1 MTIHSSITRACAA
14 VSYQTQRLITDCKLR
29 IANGKL
35 IRPMLCNLQS
45 CNLLDGKFLGTVSVA
60 VGVALAVCSVRPT
73 SLQAQAQAQAPP
85 KGDAPKGRSGD
96 LAKSVPFDRITLVDN
111 TVVEVE
117 PVSPRPLPT
126 PDLQK
131 AGKSLL
137 ELEEMAK
144 KAQARARNKRSGR
157 PDDDEDMVVIHILE
171 GEPRDF
177 KVKRASIKAIEY
189 FEDLLLNDADRL
201 IALGDFTRAFERQLL
216 VKTRNPDWRGLDDAV
231 NRLLFAEGSATLL
244 EDDGRGL
251 RLLNDLLARKPNYPG
266 LVDRLA
272 TAFARKIDRSL
283 AAGDFFG
290 GRELLRGLT
299 KIAATHGETGAAR
312 AKFVARAR
320 ALTDAAAKANPS
332 DRVDRLAE
340 AARVWPE
347 LEGLDR
353 AHAEAFRSEPTIRV
367 AVVDL
372 ADPVGPF
379 PESGAAERA
388 ARLIYLP
395 VLANDDEASLRG
407 ESSGQLLAS
416 WSVLELGSTWRIGL
430 KPDFRWSDGS
440 RPASAIDVAR
450 SLADRAS
457 GASPG
462 YNARWADLLD
472 RITVLDENRLEVK
485 LTRSTAKPETWLLD
499 PVGPAHASSDGWV
512 SSVAGGRL
520 PVGDGPFR
528 WKSADAAGTTFEASR
543 STPADATPR
552 IKRIIEVPAAST
564 LTLAERIGRG
574 EVDLID
580 HVPPGELAEMAK
592 LPEVKVGAYQSPSVH
607 RLAVDGRTPAL
618 ANRKLR
624 RGLSMA
630 IDRVT
635 LLQDQILGHPP
646 TGPNKVA
653 DAPFVRGSFVADPN
667 VNPLEY
673 NPVLAKGLIAAAI
686 KELGG
691 NPIKLTLE
699 YPSIAEARATVPKIA
714 SAIRALGVEVEAIER
729 PESSLE
735 AGLRSGRRFDLA
747 YRASRPT
754 DPLRDAGPL
763 LIPAYDA
770 PPSSGGF
777 ASAASPRILQL
788 LIELDRAPE
797 PQSARRLAVQVDHES
812 RDELPVIPLWQVEDH
827 YAWRSN
833 VRGPAGS
840 TDQFYRGAVTWEAE
854 PWLAKDP

>member
-1 MTIHSSITRACAA
+1 MTLNLPIARASTVAVVALGLAWVACSAHSMPALA
-14 VSYQTQRLITDCKLR
+14 QTQAASPAKEG
-29 IANGKL
+29 A
-35 IRPMLCNLQS
+35 
-45 CNLLDGKFLGTVSVA
+45 A
-60 VGVALAVCSVRPT
+60 
-73 SLQAQAQAQAPP
+73 
-85 KGDAPKGRSGD
+85 KGRSND
-96 LAKSVPFDRITLVDN
+96 LAKSVPFDRITLIDN
-111 TVVEVE
+111 TVIEVE
-117 PVSPRPLPT
+117 PVSPRPLPS
-126 PDLQK
+126 PDTQK

-144 KAQARARNKRSGR
+144 KAQARARSKRLGR
-157 PDDDEDMVVIHILE
+157 ADDDEDMVVIHILE

-177 KVKRASIKAIEY
+177 KVKRASIKTIEY
-189 FEDLLLNDADRL
+189 FEDLLLIDADRL
-201 IALGDFTRAFERQLL
+201 IGLGDFTRAFERQLL
-216 VKTRNPDWRGLDDAV
+216 VKTRDPNWRGLDDGV

-283 AAGDFFG
+283 AASDFFG

-299 KIAATHGETGAAR
+299 KIAAAHGETSAARVKFIAR
-312 AKFVARAR
+312 AKTLV
-320 ALTDAAAKANPS
+320 DAAMRANPT

-340 AARVWPE
+340 ASRIWPE
-347 LEGLDR
+347 LEGLER
-353 AHAEAFRSEPTIRV
+353 AYAEAFRPNPTIRV

-379 PESGAAERA
+379 PESTAAERVS
-388 ARLIYLP
+388 RLLYLP
-395 VLANDDEASLRG
+395 VVAGDDEASLRG
-407 ESSGQLLAS
+407 ESPGQLLAS
-416 WSVLELGSTWRIGL
+416 WSVLELGATWRIGL

-462 YNARWADLLD
+462 FNARWSDLLD

-485 LTRSTAKPETWLLD
+485 LTRSTARPETWLLD

-512 SSVAGGRL
+512 SSVAGERL
-520 PVGDGPFR
+520 PVGDGPFQWR
-528 WKSADAAGTTFEASR
+528 SVDAVGTTFEASR
-543 STPADATPR
+543 SSPSDATPR
-552 IKRIIEVPAAST
+552 IKRIVEVRAASP

-580 HVPPGELAEMAK
+580 RVPPKELAELAK
-592 LPEVKVGAYQSPSVH
+592 LNEIKIGAYQTPSVH
-607 RLAVDGRTPAL
+607 RLAIDGRTPAL

-630 IDRVT
+630 IDRAT

-646 TGPNKVA
+646 LGPNKVA

-667 VNPLEY
+667 VTPLEY

-699 YPSIAEARATVPKIA
+699 YPGIAEARATVPKMA
-714 SAIRALGVEVEAIER
+714 EAIRAIGVEVEAIGR
-729 PESSLE
+729 TESSLE

-747 YRASRPT
+747 YRASRPN

-770 PPSSGGF
+770 PPSNGGF

-827 YAWRSN
+827 YAWRTN
-833 VRGPAGS
+833 VRGLAES
-840 TDQFYRGAVTWEAE
+840 TDQFYRGAVSWEAG